1 MLVSYLSMPTND
13 AKPRHLFIISRE
25 TPYLADYM
33 REQFRDEPEVQVLVD
48 RRRQERRATPN
59 PVDADRRSSDRRE
72 RREVDRELRE
82 SFHAF
87 VTLG

>member
-1 MLVSYLSMPTND
+1 
-13 AKPRHLFIISRE
+13 
-25 TPYLADYM
+25 
-33 REQFRDEPEVQVLVD
+33 VLVD